1 MTIIPPNRP
10 QAPREKVL
18 SAMRKFHRDQG
29 KEIAPVTVVVAPGYF
44 SKTFGEPG
52 NDRGVYDDAA
62 FVITDRTFTSFNFNS
77 DPSRH
82 KTGLSTVL
90 PGIYPYRRGI
100 HKRGKPGAHSAYRP
114 ATPGEALPVK
124 RDGEKGRSK
133 RDGVANNN
141 HRGGWNAVNSDG
153 CLTVPP
159 HNRQWDAYYALVDS
173 EMSRLGVVNFNMC
186 ILPEGWL

>member
-1 MTIIPPNRP
+1 MSSIIPPNRP

-29 KEIAPVTVVVAPGYF
+29 KEIAPVTVVVAPGYY

-62 FVITDRTFTSFNFNS
+62 FVITDRTFTAFNFNS
-77 DPSRH
+77 DPSLY
-82 KTGLSTVL
+82 KTGISTVL
-90 PGIYPYRRGI
+90 PGIYPYRRGY
-100 HKRGKPGAHSAYRP
+100 HKRGKKSGHPAFRP
-114 ATPGEALPVK
+114 ATMGEALPVK

-141 HRGGWNAVNSDG
+141 HRGGINGTSSEG

-159 HNRQWDAYYALVDS
+159 RQWDAYYALIDS
-173 EMSRLGVVNFNMC
+173 EMSRLGVVNFSMC